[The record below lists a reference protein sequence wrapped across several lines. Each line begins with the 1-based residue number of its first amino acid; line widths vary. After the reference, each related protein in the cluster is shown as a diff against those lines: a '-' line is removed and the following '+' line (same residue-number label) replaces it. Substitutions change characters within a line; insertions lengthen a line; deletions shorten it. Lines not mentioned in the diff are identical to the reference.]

1 MTVNYKNEFEEVA
14 KHIKRLL
21 NTNRVVPFSELLNKE
36 NQLMAARVDALRKI
50 FHPETDSIDYERLLS
65 EMAGEAPK
73 SFEFYWAKT
82 KETITSFLI
91 TEKPDSA
98 VQYLAS
104 LIGWATI
111 EAYWRG
117 LSIVLGPRVR
127 LAGIALDINLELSE
141 EEVINVIRTN
151 SVLFRSL
158 LLDRFEENI
167 SGGLK
172 KIADIGSEIE
182 NNFIE
187 FQKRLDSS
195 EQVVNGI
202 TEKIDGYVSALEKY
216 KIQFA
221 FLGLSAAFRNFF
233 QRKRMENRAW
243 GVGAFILALLM
254 ISVAALSHVIAYKL
268 ENLSSSQLLGIAT
281 TVAPLNTET
290 AKSKGTSMNG
300 ELPKNKVMV
309 ADKNIQTTQETDL
322 WVDWI
327 TKYFP
332 ILGFEILLLYFFRF
346 SLLHFNASKAQ
357 LLQLEVRMAV
367 CAFIEDYAK
376 FAKENKG
383 QDLSKF
389 ESMIFSA
396 IAHDNEKMPS
406 TFDGMDQLATFIKN
420 IKNG

>member
-1 MTVNYKNEFEEVA
+1 MTINYKNEFAEVA
-14 KHIKRLL
+14 KQLKKLLSSDSIKL
-21 NTNRVVPFSELLNKE
+21 TSEPTSKD
-36 NQLMAARVDALRKI
+36 NQLMIARVDALRKI
-50 FHPETDSIDYERLLS
+50 FSPVADFQAYELS
-65 EMAGEAPK
+65 LSDMAEEAPK

-82 KETITSFLI
+82 KETISSFLI

-98 VQYLAS
+98 IQYLAS

-111 EAYWRG
+111 ETYWG
-117 LSIVLGPRVR
+117 GQSIVLGPRVR

-151 SVLFRSL
+151 SVLFKTL
-158 LLDRFEENI
+158 LLSRFEEKV
-167 SGGLK
+167 SGGLN
-172 KIADIGSEIE
+172 KIADIQGEIE
-182 NNFIE
+182 NNFIA
-187 FQKRLDSS
+187 FQKRLDDT
-195 EQVVNGI
+195 EQSVSDI
-202 TEKIDGYVSALEKY
+202 TVKIDGYVSALEKY

-233 QRKRMENRAW
+233 QRKRTENWAW
-243 GVGAFILALLM
+243 GFGAFILALLM
-254 ISVAALSHVIAYKL
+254 IFVAVFSHVIAYKL
-268 ENLSSSQLLGIAT
+268 ENLNSAQLLGVAT
-281 TVAPLNTET
+281 TEVPLNTET
-290 AKSKGTSMNG
+290 AKSKGISMNS
-300 ELPKNKVMV
+300 ELPNKISIV
-309 ADKNIQTTQETDL
+309 DKKTQATQESDL
-322 WVDWI
+322 WVEWI

-346 SLLHFNASKAQ
+346 ALLHFNASKAQ

-376 FAKENKG
+376 FAKENKE

-396 IAHDNEKMPS
+396 IAPDNEKMPS

-420 IKNG
+420 VKNG